1 MKNVKLISF
10 AFFMLNYFIAVAQE
24 EKKSSE
30 TKTVSQPLSK
40 SKDTITSVKISSVDA
55 QPVTP
60 NNKVILCAPSK
71 SALINPPLTILD
83 GVIINAK
90 QFSEIN
96 AKDVESVKVLKGVD
110 ATSLYGNQAVN
121 GVIIITTKKN

>member
-10 AFFMLNYFIAVAQE
+10 AFFMLNCFIATAQE

-30 TKTVSQPLSK
+30 TKTVSQPFSK
-40 SKDTITSVKISSVDA
+40 SKDTIAAVKVPSVNVQLS
-55 QPVTP
+55 TP
-60 NNKVILCAPSK
+60 NNKVIICAPSK
-71 SALINPPLTILD
+71 SSLLNPPLTILD

-96 AKDVESVKVLKGVD
+96 AKNIESVKVLKGVD
-110 ATSLYGNQAVN
+110 ATSLYGSQAVD
-121 GVIIITTKKN
+121 GVIIMTTKK